1 MNLGFIGLGIM
12 GMPMAW
18 HLMKAGNPLTV
29 WSHTRAK
36 AEELGRDGA
45 TVASSPADLASLCD
59 LVFIIVGNSEHMRE
73 ITTGDAGLIHG
84 VRKGAV
90 VVDCSTVSPS
100 LSRKTAAKFA
110 ERGAHFLDAPCTG
123 SKAGA
128 EGGNLTFM
136 IGGDRGVYEHVREQF
151 RPMSKDMKL
160 YYCGGNGMGL
170 HAKLSQNLVL
180 ALTYQGMCE
189 GFVLAAKA
197 GVPPELMYDIIQNSA
212 ARAGI
217 IDYKKNAVFN
227 GNWDTNFS
235 LKWMYKDMG
244 LMLESGSEMGV
255 PLPALAVVHEL
266 FGASIARGHGDDDY
280 AAVITLIEDW
290 AGVQVRTQKAGSGK
304 GGD

>member
-1 MNLGFIGLGIM
+1 MKIGFIGLGIM
-12 GMPMAW
+12 GMPMAR
-18 HLMKAGNPLTV
+18 HLMKAGNALTV

-36 AEELGRDGA
+36 AEELGREGA
-45 TVASSPADLASLCD
+45 TVAASPAELASCCD

-73 ITTGDAGLIHG
+73 VTGGEGGLIQG
-84 VRKGAV
+84 IRKGAV
-90 VVDCSTVSPS
+90 VVDCSTVAPS

-110 ERGAHFLDAPCTG
+110 GRGAHFLDAPCTG

-136 IGGDRGVYEHVREQF
+136 VGGDREVFERIREQF
-151 RPMSKDMKL
+151 RPMTKDMKL

-189 GFVLAAKA
+189 GFVLASKA

-280 AAVITLIEDW
+280 AAAITLIEEW
-290 AGVQVRTQKAGSGK
+290 AGVEVRTKKAGSGN
-304 GGD
+304 